1 VAEGEE
7 DGGSGARGRSLE
19 GKVAVARKVAEGA
32 TCYPPRSSAGRED
45 EEGEREEREGR
56 GKKGG
61 EVTCGA

>member
-1 VAEGEE
+1 
-7 DGGSGARGRSLE
+7 
-19 GKVAVARKVAEGA
+19 VARKVAEGA